1 MRKVKFVSVFMLL
14 MLLSASPQLVMAM
27 ETAPG
32 ECPEA
37 KTGALPPQEEMA
49 RLVAEDEKAKYE
61 GIAMSFTVFDDGT
74 IEPNV
79 STRGVC
85 VRTPF
90 GPGKVNWEFASPGQ
104 GGAGYSVKP
113 ESGSYLIWA
122 SPPSQ
127 GIDGIYRSSWG
138 AVRRSRC
145 PTVVLWTSIRP
156 PRTVHAAMRPCTLR
170 DIA

>member
-1 MRKVKFVSVFMLL
+1 MRKVKIVSVLVLL
-14 MLLSASPQLVMAM
+14 ALLLSASSQLVMAM
-27 ETAPG
+27 ETSPG
-32 ECPEA
+32 ECLEA
-37 KTGALPPQEEMA
+37 KTGELPLREEMA
-49 RLVAEDEKAKYE
+49 RLVAQDEKAKYE
-61 GIAMSFTVFDDGT
+61 EIAMSFTVFDDDT
-74 IEPNV
+74 IEPTM

-122 SPPSQ
+122 SPLSQ

-138 AVRRSRC
+138 G
-145 PTVVLWTSIRP
+145 
-156 PRTVHAAMRPCTLR
+156 CTALKVPN
-170 DIA
+170 I